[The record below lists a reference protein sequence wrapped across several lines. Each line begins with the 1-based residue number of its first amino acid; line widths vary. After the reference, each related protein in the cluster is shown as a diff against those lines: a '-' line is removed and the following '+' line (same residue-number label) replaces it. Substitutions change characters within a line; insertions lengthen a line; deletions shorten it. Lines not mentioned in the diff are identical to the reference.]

1 MKIVVVFRLV
11 FLSAGA
17 MAYTGQASAQ
27 SDGASARVMATF
39 ETCRKLTQA
48 DPRAACFDRA
58 ALALQAAIDSKD
70 VRILDR
76 ADIRLAKRT
85 LFGFTI
91 PRIGLLSSDG
101 RDEFTEL
108 NTTVS
113 STRPAANNRYEIRL
127 TDQEDAVWQT
137 TDPMNFPPRSGD
149 KIRIRKGALGNYFMT
164 VDGVSYRGTRLR

>member
-1 MKIVVVFRLV
+1 M
-11 FLSAGA
+11 
-17 MAYTGQASAQ
+17 
-27 SDGASARVMATF
+27 
-39 ETCRKLTQA
+39 
-48 DPRAACFDRA
+48 
-58 ALALQAAIDSKD
+58 
-70 VRILDR
+70 
-76 ADIRLAKRT
+76 
-85 LFGFTI
+85 
-91 PRIGLLSSDG
+91 LSSDG